1 MLLQWPVTENKGL
14 PNWHSNLVTGHVAS
28 LGHIR
33 VHCCIQALEATAGLR
48 GLYLPTNDP
57 YAMLQCAV
65 VPVLCNG
72 LAHFLLQN
80 CPIHWRIPIWT
91 PQLMLSQRQSAPN
104 GISIICFSAQHTLD
118 PNTHTDWQ
126 THRVRTVCVSVSRAV
141 YIRHL

>member
-72 LAHFLLQN
+72 LVHFLLQN
-80 CPIHWRIPIWT
+80 CPIHWRISIWT
-91 PQLMLSQRQSAPN
+91 PQLMLSQRQYAPN
-104 GISIICFSAQHTLD
+104 SISIICFSAQHTLD
-118 PNTHTDWQ
+118 PNMHTDWQ